1 MFAITKLECKKI
13 FTKNNVLIACLF
25 LLICLAK
32 MLPYGQ
38 SLDMILDEENFGSGL
53 SYWTLLKKEGIK
65 YDGFLTKSQMKKVRS
80 LYRQSK
86 EKDFVEGARSEEK
99 DLGLK
104 LIYPFQWL
112 AESLNFPSSNG
123 IQDFSIQMSDQEI
136 ESFYQDRLKA
146 VKAWIHRS
154 DHPYSQAQVQSILHQ
169 ARQVKR
175 PFYYAYNEGWRY
187 MRDFLHMT
195 FYLFLIYLV
204 LALSALTS
212 SDDEQGFTEMDL
224 HTKKGRFGLYL
235 AKLRAGEIFA
245 SLAYLA
251 YLGFLLVYHWM
262 IYSLHG
268 ANASIEFYSSP
279 AIFNLTTCQGFF
291 LEALSGY
298 FASLVMVNII
308 LFVSMFFHKTRVS
321 LVLLTLILIW
331 LNKWAASPQPWANTL
346 AFFTP
351 QNFVRYNFSLSKL
364 LVLKN
369 HVFPYTLTA
378 FFLSLAYISISR
390 IFAMP
395 FMNHYYLKGGK
406 GK

>member
-1 MFAITKLECKKI
+1 MFVVTKLECKKI
-13 FTKNNVLIACLF
+13 FTKNNLLIACLF

-38 SLDMILDEENFGSGL
+38 SLDMVLDEGNFGSGL
-53 SYWTLLKKEGIK
+53 SYWTLLKDEGIK
-65 YDGFLTKSQMKKVRS
+65 YDGFLTKERMKKVRS
-80 LYRQSK
+80 LYEHSK
-86 EKDFVEGARSEEK
+86 ERDFVEGKRSEEK
-99 DLGLK
+99 ALGLK

-112 AESLNFPSSNG
+112 SESLNFPTSHG

-136 ESFYQDRLKA
+136 EHFYQNRLKA
-146 VKAWIHRS
+146 MKSWIHTA
-154 DHPYSQAQVQSILHQ
+154 DHPYSQAQVQSILSQ
-169 ARQVKR
+169 ASQVKR

-204 LALSALTS
+204 LALSPLTS

-245 SLAYLA
+245 SLSYLA

-279 AIFNLTTCQGFF
+279 AIFNLTSCQGFF

-308 LFVSMFFHKTRVS
+308 LFFSMLFHRTKIS
-321 LVLLTLILIW
+321 LVLLALVLVL
-331 LNKWAASPQPWANTL
+331 LNKWAASPQSWANTL
-346 AFFTP
+346 AYFTP
-351 QNFVRYNFSLSKL
+351 QNFVRYNFSVSKL

-378 FFLSLAYISISR
+378 FFLSLVYTSISR
-390 IFAMP
+390 LLAMP
-395 FMNHYYLKGGK
+395 LMNHYYLKGGK